1 MQIRRLKYFIAVAEE
16 LHFGRAA
23 ERLHIAQPP
32 LSQQIQRLEQELGL
46 VLFDR
51 NRHSVRLTKAGEELL
66 VEARRAVAQS
76 DRVAAVAQNIRTGES
91 GRVRIG
97 FVGSALYA
105 GVPAMIRELRQAAP
119 DIRIT
124 ASEMET
130 GAQLM
135 AINNDMI
142 DLGVVRTPLSTNELA
157 VHVITTDD
165 LVVALPHDHRLARSH
180 SLELAQLANEPFV
193 FFKPEEGRGFWEV
206 VISACAS
213 AGFTPRVEYE
223 AEHIHTM
230 VGMVAAGVGVS
241 LVPEPVRALNLWG
254 VRYVPLTPPVPR
266 LPLALAWDAR
276 RSFAALDRVVEVL
289 TSSGPRFRPAIPVR

>member
-1 MQIRRLKYFIAVAEE
+1 MQIRRFRYFIAVAEE

-51 NRHSVRLTKAGEELL
+51 NRHSVHLTKAGAELL

-76 DRVAAVAQNIRTGES
+76 DRVISVARDIRTGES

-119 DIRIT
+119 DIRIS

-130 GAQLM
+130 GAQLV
-135 AINNDMI
+135 AINNDVI

-157 VHVITTDD
+157 VHAITTDD
-165 LVVALPHDHRLARSH
+165 LIVALPHDHRLARSQTLDL
-180 SLELAQLANEPFV
+180 SQLADESFV
-193 FFKPEEGRGFWEV
+193 FFKPDEGRGFWEV
-206 VISACAS
+206 VISACAA

-223 AEHIHTM
+223 ADHIHTM
-230 VGMVAAGVGVS
+230 VGMVAAGIGVS
-241 LVPEPVRALNLWG
+241 LVPEPVKALNLWG

-289 TSSGPRFRPAIPVR
+289 TSSRPRFRPTVLLR

>member
-1 MQIRRLKYFIAVAEE
+1 MQIRRLRYFIAVAEE

-51 NRHSVRLTKAGEELL
+51 NRHSVRLTKAGAELL
-66 VEARRAVAQS
+66 VEARRAVAQA
-76 DRVAAVAQNIRTGES
+76 DRVISVARDIRTGES

-105 GVPAMIRELRQAAP
+105 GVPSMIRELRQAAP
-119 DIRIT
+119 DIRIM

-130 GAQLM
+130 GAQLV
-135 AINNDMI
+135 AINNDVI

-180 SLELAQLANEPFV
+180 TIELSQLADESFV
-193 FFKPEEGRGFWEV
+193 FFKPDEGRGFWEV
-206 VISACAS
+206 VVSACAA

-223 AEHIHTM
+223 ADHIHTM
-230 VGMVAAGVGVS
+230 VGMVAAGIGVS
-241 LVPEPVRALNLWG
+241 LVPEPVRALSLWG
-254 VRYVPLTPPVPR
+254 VRFVPLTPPVPR

-276 RSFAALDRVVEVL
+276 RSFAALDRVVEIL
-289 TSSGPRFRPAIPVR
+289 TSSGPRFHPAVPTR

>member
-1 MQIRRLKYFIAVAEE
+1 MQIRRFRYFIAVAEE

-23 ERLHIAQPP
+23 KRLHIAQPP

-51 NRHSVRLTKAGEELL
+51 NRHSVHLTKAGAELL

-76 DRVAAVAQNIRTGES
+76 DRVISVARDIRTGES

-119 DIRIT
+119 DIRIS

-130 GAQLM
+130 GAQLV
-135 AINNDMI
+135 AINNDVI

-157 VHVITTDD
+157 VHAITTDD
-165 LVVALPHDHRLARSH
+165 LIVALPHDHRLARSQTLDL
-180 SLELAQLANEPFV
+180 SQLADESFV
-193 FFKPEEGRGFWEV
+193 FFKPDEGRGFWEV
-206 VISACAS
+206 VISACAA

-223 AEHIHTM
+223 ADHIHTM
-230 VGMVAAGVGVS
+230 VGMVAAGIGVS
-241 LVPEPVRALNLWG
+241 LVPEPVKALNLWG

-289 TSSGPRFRPAIPVR
+289 TSSRPRFRPTVLLR